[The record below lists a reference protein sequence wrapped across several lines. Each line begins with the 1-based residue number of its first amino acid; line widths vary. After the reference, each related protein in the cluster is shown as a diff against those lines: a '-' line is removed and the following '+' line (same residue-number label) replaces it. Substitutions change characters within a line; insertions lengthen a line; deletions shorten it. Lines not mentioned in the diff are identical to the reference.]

1 MADAKTIYDLIL
13 LLDLGAEDDRRAKIV
28 ADTRAS
34 IAAEGELLGD
44 QGWGTRPLSYEIGH
58 REAAEYHLLQ
68 FSGPASLIG
77 ALEHNLR
84 ITDGVIRYRVIK
96 LPAGSTPVAASAPP
110 APGVAEPLAPA
121 AAPASTHA
129 AAETVTD
136 KAAVGAAA
144 ADAPA
149 EASAP
154 ADAPAEASAPAD
166 AQADAP
172 AEASAPADAEASA
185 EAPVPADDAADS
197 GDAELVGA

>member
-110 APGVAEPLAPA
+110 APGVAEPLASA
-121 AAPASTHA
+121 AVPASTHA
-129 AAETVTD
+129 AAETATPE
-136 KAAVGAAA
+136 AAA
-144 ADAPA
+144 ATDAPV
-149 EASAP
+149 
-154 ADAPAEASAPAD
+154 
-166 AQADAP
+166 
-172 AEASAPADAEASA
+172 EASAPADAEAVARAQAAATSDA
-185 EAPVPADDAADS
+185 EAPAEAPAPADDAADS